1 MKNKGSQKS
10 AGRNTQ
16 GGDQSG
22 SGVGGDDRDRQGQ
35 RVQDPDRAYAR
46 GDQRSTTAK
55 PGNQMESRNTGSTPR
70 PDKSGKGS
78 TIDTGTRS
86 SRGEDSSGRAT
97 RSGSDSNRKK

>member
-1 MKNKGSQKS
+1 MKNKGSQKGE
-10 AGRNTQ
+10 GRDSR
-16 GGDQSG
+16 GGDQSS

-35 RVQDPDRAYAR
+35 RVQDPDSAYAR
-46 GDQRSTTAK
+46 GDQRSTTTK
-55 PGNQMESRNTGSTPR
+55 PKNQMESRNTGSAPR

-86 SRGEDSSGRAT
+86 SRGEDSRGRPT